1 MGGTKDLQRRHPFRR
16 VFRWLRITAL
26 FLVFALATALFYLN
40 VVGIPGF
47 AKARIVAELERQ
59 GWDVQFTRVRLHGV
73 HKIVAENLRLAGDGT
88 NQSPSLFIHSATLQ
102 LDPAALRR
110 FSIVL
115 EGLDIN
121 KARFDWLLTPT
132 NLPPRS
138 LSIDHI
144 VTELK
149 FRPDDHWELSHF
161 TATTLGAQI
170 RLSGSITNL
179 SALPRTRSAPDTNA
193 APETPWQQYLYDFVR
208 TMEEMHF
215 AEPPRLILNVAG
227 DVRRPESFGGSLQM
241 SAPAAE
247 GPWGKARYLELSTI
261 MAPSRLTNSQV
272 DGTFRFS
279 AAGLQ
284 TPWGE
289 FQNGLLKG
297 HAVYSYASQ
306 LPSAVDWTISSEAVR
321 GGWGKIN
328 GFSMTSQTVQ
338 TTNAAGPFQ
347 TRYEAGASAVNLGSW
362 SMQTNR
368 ISGAAAHAF
377 PRFAHFPDLTFLTL
391 NSSNEFHLD
400 DAQIDF
406 ASRAV
411 SGPLGTFPE
420 VAGAVQLEH
429 TNRLAATRNPG
440 SVSNQI
446 PAFAKEYRAFWRL
459 AFARAL
465 GAKIELGTFAAG
477 GSWNFPALV
486 VTNSRTKLDAGGL
499 DLAGQLDL
507 ESRMISAAGRFDG
520 DLHAFRSALPESA
533 NSGLANF
540 AWEKPPVIEFKA
552 RFPLPGQTVAADSV
566 TASALS
572 NLWFEGSIES
582 GTGAVFKV
590 PLARLS
596 AQVEVTNS
604 AWSLR
609 RLEAWRPEGA
619 VVAKGTGDIRSN
631 DFHFEIET
639 SMDLAAL
646 KPAIPEAAKAFD
658 LFEFSHPPR
667 IQAEVR
673 GRWGSPHELSAR
685 GSLSV
690 TNFIFR
696 SEPWGELQTT
706 FSFTNLYL
714 NARDLHLT
722 HRSGRIDVPHGG
734 FDIKEMLAYVTNA
747 TSTLDPAPFT
757 KVIGPETFAAIEP
770 YHFIQPP
777 SVRVNGRIPTD
788 DTSKADLHF
797 EVESGPFEY
806 WRFKLPRLTALLHW
820 HGDNLT
826 ITNLSAPFY
835 DGHLL
840 WQGEFAFLPGGAADF
855 GFKAAVSGAD
865 LKLMM
870 ADLLPGQTH
879 LEGRLGGNLVI
890 SSANSDDWKSW
901 NGSGNAE
908 LQNGFLWNI
917 PIFGVFSPLVA
928 TISPAI
934 GKNTISS
941 GMGTFT
947 IERSVIHTKDM
958 EVRSPAMRL
967 RYSGTVDFDGN
978 VEARTEAQLL
988 RDAWVFGRFFSLAL
1002 WPLTKALEYKVTGT
1016 LTSPKTEPLHIPKA
1030 ILMPLRPWQTIKEH
1044 LLPNPEEQTP
1054 KKEKESSEKKDGK

>member
-1 MGGTKDLQRRHPFRR
+1 MGWTKDLQRRHPFRR
-16 VFRWLRITAL
+16 VFRCLRIIAL
-26 FLVFALATALFYLN
+26 FLVFALAAALLYLN
-40 VVGIPGF
+40 VAGIPGF

-73 HKIVAENLRLAGDGT
+73 HQIVAENLRLAGDGT
-88 NQSPSLFIHSATLQ
+88 NRSPSLFIHSATLQ
-102 LDPAALRR
+102 LDAAALRR

-138 LSIDHI
+138 LSIDNI

-149 FRPDDHWELSHF
+149 FRPDDRWELSHF

-170 RLSGSITNL
+170 RLSGLITNL
-179 SALPRTRSAPDTNA
+179 SALPEARSPAGTNA
-193 APETPWQQYLYDFVR
+193 ASETPWEQYLYHFIR
-208 TMEEMHF
+208 SMEEMHF
-215 AEPPRLILNVAG
+215 AEPPRLILNVTG

-247 GPWGKARYLELSTI
+247 GPWGKARYLEMSTI
-261 MAPSRLTNSQV
+261 LAPSTFTNSKV

-279 AAGLQ
+279 VAGLQ

-289 FQNGLLKG
+289 IQNGILKG

-306 LPSAVDWTISSEAVR
+306 LPSAVDWTISSDAVR
-321 GGWGKIN
+321 GGWGKID

-338 TTNAAGPFQ
+338 TTNAAGPYQ
-347 TRYEAGASAVNLGSW
+347 TRYEAGANAVNLGSW
-362 SMQTNR
+362 SMQANR
-368 ISGAAAHAF
+368 LSGAAAHAF

-411 SGPLGTFPE
+411 SGPLGTLAEPTL
-420 VAGAVQLEH
+420 ALKLEH
-429 TNRLAATRNPG
+429 TNRLEAIRNPG

-446 PAFAKEYRAFWRL
+446 PAFAKEYRALWRV
-459 AFARAL
+459 AFDQAL
-465 GAKIELGTFAAG
+465 GAKVELGTFAAG
-477 GSWNFPALV
+477 GSWDFPALV
-486 VTNSRTKLDAGGL
+486 VTNSRTKLHAGGL
-499 DLAGQLDL
+499 DLAGQLDV
-507 ESRMISAAGRFDG
+507 ESRIISAAGRFDG
-520 DLHAFRSALPESA
+520 DLRALRSALSESM

-552 RFPLPGQTVAADSV
+552 RFPLSGQTAAADSS
-566 TASALS
+566 AGSALS

-582 GTGAVFKV
+582 GPGTVFKV
-590 PLARLS
+590 PLTSLFGRMDL
-596 AQVEVTNS
+596 TNS
-604 AWSLR
+604 AWRLR
-609 RLEAWRPEGA
+609 RLEASRPEGA
-619 VVAKGTGDIRSN
+619 AIASGSGDIRSN
-631 DFHFEIET
+631 DFHLEIES

-646 KPAIPEAAKAFD
+646 KPAIPAAAKAFD
-658 LFEFSHPPR
+658 LFEFSRPPR
-667 IQAEVR
+667 FHTELR
-673 GRWGSPHELSAR
+673 GRWGSANELSAR

-696 SEPWGELQTT
+696 SEPWGELQAA

-714 NARDLHLT
+714 TARDLHLT

-734 FDIKEMLAYVTNA
+734 FDLKEMLAYVTNA
-747 TSTLDPAPFT
+747 TSTVDPAPFT

-777 SVRVNGRIPTD
+777 SVRVNGRIPTK

-806 WRFKLPRLTALLHW
+806 WRFKLPSLTGFLHW
-820 HGDNLT
+820 HGDHLT

-865 LKLMM
+865 LKSMM

-879 LEGRLGGNLVI
+879 LEGRLGGNLII

-928 TISPAI
+928 TISPTI

-941 GMGTFT
+941 GVGTFT

-967 RYSGTVDFDGN
+967 RYSGTVDFNGN

-988 RDAWVFGRFFSLAL
+988 RDAWVFGRVFSLAL
-1002 WPLTKALEYKVTGT
+1002 WPLTKALAYKVTGT

-1030 ILMPLRPWQTIKEH
+1030 ILMPLRPWQTIKER
-1044 LLPNPEEQTP
+1044 LLPNAEEQTQR
-1054 KKEKESSEKKDGK
+1054 KEKETPEKKDGK